1 MGLFPGG
8 DGEES
13 TCNAGD
19 PASIP
24 GSGRSPG
31 EENGYTL
38 QYSCL
43 GNPWTEE
50 PGRLHTVH
58 GAAESETTE
67 QLTLSLQA
75 SRYRPSASPL
85 LPPNRISQIYLF
97 TLHIPTANT
106 RVQVANIWYLK
117 SLLFNFQISTSHS
130 SGAHR
135 TIFFF
140 FFFFLNPYTLQWEH
154 GVLTTGPPRKSLSHL
169 FNMQIKGPLLKAS
182 NGFPPP

>member
-8 DGEES
+8 DGRES
-13 TCNAGD
+13 ACNSGD

-24 GSGRSPG
+24 GSERSPG
-31 EENGYTL
+31 EGNGYTL

-67 QLTLSLQA
+67 QLTLSFQA
-75 SRYRPSASPL
+75 SRNRPSASPIASTSQ
-85 LPPNRISQIYLF
+85 NISNLS

-106 RVQVANIWYLK
+106 RVQVANIWYLN
-117 SLLFNFQISTSHS
+117 SLSFNFQISTSTSHS
-130 SGAHR
+130 SGAHQ

-140 FFFFLNPYTLQWEH
+140 FGHVPQPWIKPMH
-154 GVLTTGPPRKSLSHL
+154 PAVGVWS
-169 FNMQIKGPLLKAS
+169 FNHWAS
-182 NGFPPP
+182 KEILEPSF